1 MLFSFSSAAQQPR
14 SAYVHVPFCKH
25 RCGYCNF
32 TLVANRED
40 LIDEYIDCL
49 TREIE
54 QQLAAPVPMDTL
66 FLGGG
71 TPTHLGF
78 DQLQRLLE
86 LLRRWLPLEQGGE
99 YSCEANPL
107 DCSADKLRL
116 LRDYGVNRL
125 SLGGQSFNDAKLQ
138 TLERDHSGDQLL
150 QTVIE
155 SSRYFDNLS
164 LDLIFAAPGET
175 VEDWKKEIDQAIH
188 LPITHLSTYG
198 LTIEPG
204 ANFWGRMLKGD
215 IHELDAD
222 AQLAMYDYTME
233 QLHRAGWEH
242 YEVSNFCKSGFQ
254 CRHNQAYW
262 QGLPWLAFGPGAAS
276 FLPAQFTNMAKELT
290 TELESDVA
298 SQQSRWTDNWIRAT
312 NHRSTTQY
320 IRLIRSGASPVHER
334 DVLSLET
341 VVRERLVFGLRQL
354 AGVNMAELAKMWPG
368 DLEQL
373 FSPYLDRYIESGW
386 LERVDG
392 RLRLTRAGLVISDG
406 LWPDLLA

>member
-1 MLFSFSSAAQQPR
+1 MPLSFSSAAQQPR

-40 LIDEYIDCL
+40 LIDEYINCL
-49 TREIE
+49 AREIE
-54 QQLAAPVPMDTL
+54 QQLAAPMPMDTL

-71 TPTHLGF
+71 TPTHLGL

-86 LLRRWLPLEQGGE
+86 LLKRWLPLEKDGE

-107 DCSADKLRL
+107 DCSTDKLRL
-116 LRDYGVNRL
+116 LRGYGVNRL
-125 SLGGQSFNDAKLQ
+125 SLGGQSFHDAKLK

-150 QTVIE
+150 QTVID
-155 SSRYFDNLS
+155 SSRYFENLS

-175 VEDWKKEIDQAIH
+175 VEDWKKEINQAIR

-222 AQLAMYDYTME
+222 AQLAMYDFTMD
-233 QLHRAGWEH
+233 QLDGAGWQH
-242 YEVSNFCKSGFQ
+242 YEVSNFCKPGFQ

-276 FLPAQFTNMAKELT
+276 FLPAQFT
-290 TELESDVA
+290 DVA
-298 SQQSRWTDNWIRAT
+298 SQQSRTCDGWIRAT

-320 IRLIRSGASPVHER
+320 IRLIRSGVSPVHER
-334 DVLSLET
+334 DELSLES

-354 AGVNMAELAKMWPG
+354 AGVDMAELAKMWPG
-368 DLEQL
+368 DLERL

-386 LERVDG
+386 LEQVDG